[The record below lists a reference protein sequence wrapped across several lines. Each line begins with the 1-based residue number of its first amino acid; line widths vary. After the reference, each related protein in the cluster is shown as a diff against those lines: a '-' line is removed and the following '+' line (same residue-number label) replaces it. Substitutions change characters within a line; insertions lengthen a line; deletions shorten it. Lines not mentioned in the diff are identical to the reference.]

1 MKPQPHRLSKAL
13 AVALM
18 CSSAAVAAQPAAD
31 NATAN
36 LIRLLVEQGVLQP
49 EQAAAL
55 LKQAQSEA
63 AAAAVRTGGAQ
74 PGDVR
79 VPYIPQTVRDQI
91 RDEVKQ
97 EVMATAKSENWAAPN
112 TFPDWVSRITVDGD
126 VRVRF
131 ENRGF
136 SSGNSPEITD
146 LARFNERGPYEV
158 ASINSV
164 GSPLLASPPL
174 LNTRQ
179 NRNNQ
184 LRFRARLGVKAQLSD
199 QWSAGV
205 RLASGSS
212 KSPVSTT
219 DNFGGGFS
227 KKDFWLDQA
236 WLNYKPASWASLTAG
251 RASNPFVSTDI
262 LYSSDLNFDGV
273 SAVFSK
279 PLPDSP
285 FALRGALGAFLIE
298 NTHNPGEPGVR
309 DIHGGSEGESKT
321 KWLLGAQIG
330 GDWKI
335 NAEQQ
340 LGAHVAYY
348 TFRNIEGQ
356 LSEPCYW
363 YQSVCS
369 TDWSRPAFMQK
380 GNTLFYL
387 RDLIPPAPG
396 EAGSLHQ
403 YVGLASK
410 FNLLDL
416 NLNWKGRVGNGLGLM
431 VSGNYIRN
439 LAYSTSRME
448 DRIGHSVVVNNVDED
463 DYLRSGGNA
472 WMIHAAL
479 GKNYSVVD
487 RGDWQV
493 FAGYKYIQPDAVPD
507 AYNDSTFHLG
517 GTNAKGY
524 YLGAAY
530 AIEKNVVGQLRWTSS
545 REIYGSPLS
554 INVMQLEL
562 NARF

>member
-31 NATAN
+31 SATAN

-63 AAAAVRTGGAQ
+63 AAAAVRASGAQ

-91 RDEVKQ
+91 REEVKQ

-112 TFPDWVSRITVDGD
+112 TFPDWVSRITMDGD

-298 NTHNPGEPGVR
+298 NTHNSGEPGVR

>member
-1 MKPQPHRLSKAL
+1 
-13 AVALM
+13 
-18 CSSAAVAAQPAAD
+18 
-31 NATAN
+31 
-36 LIRLLVEQGVLQP
+36 
-49 EQAAAL
+49 
-55 LKQAQSEA
+55 
-63 AAAAVRTGGAQ
+63 AAAAVRASGAQ

-112 TFPDWVSRITVDGD
+112 TFPDWISRITVDGD

-136 SSGNSPEITD
+136 SSGNSPEIND
-146 LARFNERGPYEV
+146 FARFNERGPFEV
-158 ASINSV
+158 MRIDNV
-164 GSPLLASPPL
+164 GVPEYTYPPL
-174 LNTRQ
+174 LNTRKS
-179 NRNNQ
+179 RNNQ

-285 FALRGALGAFLIE
+285 FTLRGALGAFLIE
-298 NTHNPGEPGVR
+298 NTHNPSQLGVA
-309 DIHGGSEGESKT
+309 DGEGETKN

-348 TFRNIEGQ
+348 TFQNIQGR
-356 LSEPCYW
+356 LSEP
-363 YQSVCS
+363 
-369 TDWSRPAFMQK
+369 
-380 GNTLFYL
+380 
-387 RDLIPPAPG
+387 
-396 EAGSLHQ
+396 
-403 YVGLASK
+403 
-410 FNLLDL
+410 
-416 NLNWKGRVGNGLGLM
+416 
-431 VSGNYIRN
+431 
-439 LAYSTSRME
+439 
-448 DRIGHSVVVNNVDED
+448 
-463 DYLRSGGNA
+463 
-472 WMIHAAL
+472 
-479 GKNYSVVD
+479 
-487 RGDWQV
+487 
-493 FAGYKYIQPDAVPD
+493 
-507 AYNDSTFHLG
+507 
-517 GTNAKGY
+517 
-524 YLGAAY
+524 
-530 AIEKNVVGQLRWTSS
+530 
-545 REIYGSPLS
+545 
-554 INVMQLEL
+554 
-562 NARF
+562 

>member
-63 AAAAVRTGGAQ
+63 AAAAVRTGGTQ

-136 SSGNSPEITD
+136 SSGNSPEIND
-146 LARFNERGPYEV
+146 FARFNERGPFEV
-158 ASINSV
+158 MRIDNV
-164 GSPLLASPPL
+164 GVPEYTYPPL
-174 LNTRQ
+174 LNTRKS
-179 NRNNQ
+179 RNNQ

-285 FALRGALGAFLIE
+285 FTLRGALGAFLIE
-298 NTHNPGEPGVR
+298 NTHNPSQLGVA
-309 DIHGGSEGESKT
+309 DGEGETKN

-348 TFRNIEGQ
+348 TFQNIQGR
-356 LSEPCYW
+356 LSEPCQW
-363 YQSVCS
+363 YQTVCS

-387 RDLIPPAPG
+387 RDLIPPPPG
-396 EAGSLHQ
+396 EAGSLYQ

-416 NLNWKGRVGNGLGLM
+416 NVNWKGRVGNGLGLM

-439 LAYSTSRME
+439 LAYSSSRMADHVGE
-448 DRIGHSVVVNNVDED
+448 GFFVNNVDGD
-463 DYLRSGGNA
+463 SNIRSGGNA
-472 WMIHAAL
+472 WTIHAAL
-479 GKNYSVVD
+479 GKGYSVVD

-530 AIEKNVVGQLRWTSS
+530 AVEKNVVGQLRWTSS

>member
-1 MKPQPHRLSKAL
+1 MKLQPHRLSKAL

-18 CSSAAVAAQPAAD
+18 CSSAAVAAQPATD

-49 EQAAAL
+49 EQAATL

-63 AAAAVRTGGAQ
+63 AAVARTGAAQ

-91 RDEVKQ
+91 REEVKQ

-136 SSGNSPEITD
+136 ASGNSSEITD

-158 ASINSV
+158 VYFNSAGV
-164 GSPLLASPPL
+164 PEYAYPPL
-174 LNTRQ
+174 MNTRKS
-179 NRNNQ
+179 RNNQ
-184 LRFRARLGVKAQLSD
+184 LRFRARLGVTAQLSE

-227 KKDFWLDQA
+227 KKDFWLDQV
-236 WLNYKPASWASLTAG
+236 WLNYKPTQWASLTAG
-251 RASNPFVSTDI
+251 RAANPFVSTDI

-273 SAVFSK
+273 SAVFNK

-285 FALRGALGAFLIE
+285 FALRGALGAFLID
-298 NTHNPGEPGVR
+298 NTHNPSQTGVA
-309 DIHGGSEGESKT
+309 DSEGETKS

-348 TFRNIEGQ
+348 TFQNTQGK

-363 YQSVCS
+363 HQTVCS

-387 RDLIPPAPG
+387 RDLIPPTPG
-396 EAGSLHQ
+396 EAGSMSQ
-403 YVGLASK
+403 YLGLASK

-439 LAYSTSRME
+439 LAYSASRIE
-448 DRIGHSVVVNNVDED
+448 DHVGGSLVANNVDED
-463 DYLRSGGNA
+463 GFIRSGGNA

-479 GKNYSVVD
+479 GKDYRVAD

-530 AIEKNVVGQLRWTSS
+530 AIEKNVVGQLRWNSS